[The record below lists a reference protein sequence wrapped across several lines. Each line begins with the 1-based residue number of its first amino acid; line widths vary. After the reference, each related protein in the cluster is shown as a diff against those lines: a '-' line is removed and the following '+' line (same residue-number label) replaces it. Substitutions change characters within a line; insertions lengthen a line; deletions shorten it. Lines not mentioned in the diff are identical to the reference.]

1 MRKFA
6 AVVVMGAAVLAA
18 GAAHAQDQFPAK
30 PIRILVGFGPG
41 SGTDVLARAI
51 AKKMSENWRQP
62 VVVDNRPGAGG
73 VVASGVLAPASP
85 DGYTLGM
92 VAIGHAFNAAFD
104 SKLPYDTLKDF
115 AGVTLVADI
124 PNVLTVPRNLR
135 IKSMRELIKLAKS
148 KPGQLNY
155 ASAGIGSGMHINAEL
170 FNQAAG
176 IKVVHVPFKGAGE
189 GLIALIGGS
198 VQFAFTSITGA
209 VGLVK
214 AQKVAALAVSS
225 KKRSRALP
233 DVPSMSEVGL
243 PGFDFS
249 VWYGLLAPAKTP
261 KVAKDKLSKEVARI
275 LALPDVTE
283 LFSVQGAIPRP
294 STPEGFDEFIR
305 REVARMATMI
315 KKAGISTK

>member
-1 MRKFA
+1 MWKFGRL
-6 AVVVMGAAVLAA
+6 VVVGCAWLAA
-18 GAAHAQDQFPAK
+18 AAAHAQDEFPTK
-30 PIRILVGFGPG
+30 PIRILVGFAPG

-51 AKKMSENWRQP
+51 AQKMSDNWRQP

-73 VVASGVLAPASP
+73 VVASGVLAPSSP

-124 PNVLTVPRNLR
+124 PNVLAVSPSLR
-135 IKSMRELIKLAKS
+135 IKSMRELIELAKS

-176 IKVVHVPFKGAGE
+176 IKVVHVPFKGASE
-189 GLIALIGGS
+189 GLIAIIGGS
-198 VQFAFTSITGA
+198 VQFAFSSITGA

-214 AQKVAALAVSS
+214 SEKVIALAVSS
-225 KKRSRALP
+225 KNRSRALP

-243 PGFDFS
+243 PDFDFS

-275 LALPDVTE
+275 LALPDVME
-283 LFSVQGAIPRP
+283 RFSTQGAIPRP
-294 STPEGFDEFIR
+294 STPEEFDEFIR

-315 KKAGISTK
+315 NKAGIPTQ